1 MDRRAN
7 SINVRGKVLFCEI
20 AREVG
25 VIYPIIYVGK
35 LICIIYASY
44 TVEDK
49 RIYFYYTRKYVKL
62 WILEKTICRS
72 HTLIQWIAKPKR
84 ILDLENTQI
93 FTSIPQ
99 ELERVDSSCQHPWR
113 KTFQLLFQNVQL
125 LSNIRE
131 NFSLL
136 KMYIKTIVAIFLLK

>member
-99 ELERVDSSCQHPWR
+99 ELREWTLLVSILEEKLFSFFFRTYSCFQILE
-113 KTFQLLFQNVQL
+113 KTFLFWKCTLKLL
-125 LSNIRE
+125 
-131 NFSLL
+131 
-136 KMYIKTIVAIFLLK
+136 